1 MWCGENILVYRWELF
16 GGRGWPKD
24 LWSPEFQKRPGT
36 STMTLI
42 CKMTKPLWIIGKT
55 IIEDSILCVLKGL
68 IGMFERGVYVSASEN
83 KRRYLTTEMYEYK
96 IIAHCK
102 IKNRRAWLLLRKLEG
117 SWLLCVWCKRFKLQH
132 DNDACILWAHGLW
145 RSKGGISISIL
156 NSILTSKIQLWI
168 LNL

>member
-1 MWCGENILVYRWELF
+1 
-16 GGRGWPKD
+16 
-24 LWSPEFQKRPGT
+24 
-36 STMTLI
+36 MTLI

-102 IKNRRAWLLLRKLEG
+102 IKNRRA
-117 SWLLCVWCKRFKLQH
+117 
-132 DNDACILWAHGLW
+132 
-145 RSKGGISISIL
+145 
-156 NSILTSKIQLWI
+156 
-168 LNL
+168 